1 MKRFCFIFLLCF
13 AFLLPS
19 KSYAAVELSGV
30 TFDEFEKNT
39 KDLTEGLFYPLVKDQ
54 IFDEDGN
61 YNFMDPMRY
70 GEDDLGPY
78 TKYITYYGHESKY
91 KYLLIASEKSWDF
104 SKTKIYGR
112 VGNQAKLLIDVNHPD
127 YVDEFHSYF
136 QCYGFSKGSYD
147 YFKINFYSKHVVDW
161 SQTANE
167 FIYRIGP
174 KGGVEEVTS
183 IPEGASPMDSY
194 DLTYEDADGSPEGD
208 SLGMWQDFQLCE
220 FYNSFIKGQN
230 INDFKNFFGS
240 MDDNNFFKFRQALV
254 PLVSEYAPDGS
265 IDSNFVFTILQ
276 DVIASGFDSV
286 EHTPND
292 IHDVFNGFNIFEDLN
307 RTIKEN
313 YDEDIRSIPGPWKFN
328 RKVFDD
334 LFNNCYKS
342 PLVEGDYSFETK
354 VGVAKTTI
362 GPDSLQITCTGSL
375 QGENNSL
382 NLLALSN
389 IKVKD
394 DYALFKAAAQRFY
407 SVYGFCFN
415 GYDNVIK
422 NIIVRREKLDDGYEF
437 VPIYVNKGEI
447 SEEDFQRI
455 VSEDE
460 AKLGPK
466 DDKED
471 KESEILLDDN
481 DYTNEKFLLGIYIAI
496 SAFIIFIILVLTIY
510 FKKRKKRKRF

>member
-13 AFLLPS
+13 AFLMPS
-19 KSYAAVELSGV
+19 KSYAAVELTGV

-39 KDLTEGLFYPLVKDQ
+39 KDLTEGLLYPLVKDQ

-91 KYLLIASEKSWDF
+91 NYLLIASEKSWVF
-104 SKTKIYGR
+104 SKAKIYGR

-136 QCYGFSKGSYD
+136 QCEGFTKGSD
-147 YFKINFYSKHVVDW
+147 VYFKINFYSKHVVDW

-174 KGGVEEVTS
+174 KGGVEEVSS
-183 IPEGASPMDSY
+183 IPEGASPMYSY
-194 DLTYEDADGSPEGD
+194 DLTYEDAGGSPEGD
-208 SLGMWQDFQLCE
+208 SYDMWQDFQLCE

-230 INDFKNFFGS
+230 INDFKSFFGS
-240 MDDNNFFKFRQALV
+240 MDDNNFYKFRQALV

-276 DVIASGFDSV
+276 DVIASSFGSEED
-286 EHTPND
+286 TPND
-292 IHDVFNGFNIFEDLN
+292 IHNVFNGLNIFEDLD

-313 YDEDIRSIPGPWKFN
+313 YDEDIRSITEPLKFN

-334 LFNNCYKS
+334 LFNNYYKIS
-342 PLVEGDYSFETK
+342 LVDGEYTFVTEMGE
-354 VGVAKTTI
+354 VKTTI
-362 GPDSLQITCTGSL
+362 RPDSLQISFTDNL

-389 IKVKD
+389 IKIKD

-407 SVYGFCFN
+407 TVYGFCIN

-437 VPIYVNKGEI
+437 VPIYVNKSEI
-447 SEEDFQRI
+447 SEEEFQRI

-460 AKLGPK
+460 AKLDPK
-466 DDKED
+466 DDKKD

-481 DYTNEKFLLGIYIAI
+481 DNSQEKFLLGIYIAI
-496 SAFIIFIILVLTIY
+496 SAFVIFIILGLTIY

>member
-1 MKRFCFIFLLCF
+1 M
-13 AFLLPS
+13 
-19 KSYAAVELSGV
+19 
-30 TFDEFEKNT
+30 N
-39 KDLTEGLFYPLVKDQ
+39 
-54 IFDEDGN
+54 
-61 YNFMDPMRY
+61 
-70 GEDDLGPY
+70 
-78 TKYITYYGHESKY
+78 
-91 KYLLIASEKSWDF
+91 
-104 SKTKIYGR
+104 
-112 VGNQAKLLIDVNHPD
+112 
-127 YVDEFHSYF
+127 
-136 QCYGFSKGSYD
+136 
-147 YFKINFYSKHVVDW
+147 
-161 SQTANE
+161 
-167 FIYRIGP
+167 
-174 KGGVEEVTS
+174 
-183 IPEGASPMDSY
+183 
-194 DLTYEDADGSPEGD
+194 
-208 SLGMWQDFQLCE
+208 
-220 FYNSFIKGQN
+220 FIKGQN
-230 INDFKNFFGS
+230 INDFKDFFGS
-240 MDDNNFFKFRQALV
+240 MDDHNFYTFRQTLV
-254 PLVSEYAPDGS
+254 PLVSEYAPDGP
-265 IDSNFVFTILQ
+265 IDSNFVYTVLQ
-276 DVIASGFDSV
+276 DVIASGFGNEEDKANNV
-286 EHTPND
+286 HN
-292 IHDVFNGFNIFEDLN
+292 IFNGLNIFEGLN
-307 RTIKEN
+307 KTIKEN

-334 LFNNCYKS
+334 LFNNYYKS

-354 VGVAKTTI
+354 VGVAKTAI

-407 SVYGFCFN
+407 SVYGFCIN

-422 NIIVRREKLDDGYEF
+422 NIIVRREEFDDGYEF

-481 DYTNEKFLLGIYIAI
+481 DYSQEKFLLGIYIAI
-496 SAFIIFIILVLTIY
+496 SAFIIFIILILIIY